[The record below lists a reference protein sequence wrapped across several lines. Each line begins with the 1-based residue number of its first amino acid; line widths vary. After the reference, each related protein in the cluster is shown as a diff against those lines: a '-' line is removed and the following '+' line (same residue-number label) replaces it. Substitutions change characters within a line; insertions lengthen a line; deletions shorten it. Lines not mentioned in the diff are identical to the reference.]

1 MEELIEIVGK
11 FVSIRYR
18 NDYNGFTVARFRLHE
33 LNEKDCIVTG
43 CFAALQM
50 DVLVSLKGSYIE
62 HEKYGVQFA
71 AQSMEKVMPKDED
84 SLVRYFSSALFPGIG
99 RKTAEMIV
107 AELGNDAIQRIKA
120 DPDVLIPLFKKKND
134 KRIQSIINGID
145 ENDEVDDSIVFF
157 NSLV

>member
-50 DVLVSLKGSYIE
+50 DV
-62 HEKYGVQFA
+62 
-71 AQSMEKVMPKDED
+71 
-84 SLVRYFSSALFPGIG
+84 
-99 RKTAEMIV
+99 IV
-107 AELGNDAIQRIKA
+107 
-120 DPDVLIPLFKKKND
+120 
-134 KRIQSIINGID
+134 
-145 ENDEVDDSIVFF
+145 
-157 NSLV
+157 